1 MPHPAEDHMFL
12 RIQTVEGVSAQEAL
26 RKGLKDLK
34 EMCKITKCKFEEA
47 MQKFNN

>member
-12 RIQTVEGVSAQEAL
+12 RIQTVEGVSAHEAL

-34 EMCKITKCKFEEA
+34 EMCKVTKSKFEEA
-47 MQKFNN
+47 MQQFNN